1 VPWQTME
8 IEMKTLIAAL
18 ALLML
23 AAGTVFAQSYISQQD
38 ESYYPLTPADP
49 SWAGQGPG
57 WDHR

>member
-1 VPWQTME
+1 ME

>member
-1 VPWQTME
+1 ME
-8 IEMKTLIAAL
+8 IEMKTLFAAL

-23 AAGTVFAQSYISQQD
+23 AAGPVFAQSYVPQQD
-38 ESYYPLTPADP
+38 GYYPLTPADP